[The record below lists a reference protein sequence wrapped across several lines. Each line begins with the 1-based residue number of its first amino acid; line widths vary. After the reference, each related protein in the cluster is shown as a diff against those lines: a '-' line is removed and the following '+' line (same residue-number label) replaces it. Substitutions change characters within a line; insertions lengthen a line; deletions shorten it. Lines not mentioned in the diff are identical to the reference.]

1 MTWLKRM
8 ILGSMCFRLGL
19 ILIVL
24 GGAILGVTL
33 FPSGTDVPRDATWIF
48 LPQPMLPA
56 YSDYQP
62 GSFTMTL
69 DLTNSSAS
77 TLLLQLELAVHNATR
92 IYRLGILQPLPVI
105 ESRVTA
111 SNSMGTA
118 SQPITNVTTYGTYFT
133 RSEYRFNTS
142 GFFRISLSLPLSDP
156 VTLSGLG
163 RRGTGFTF
171 GSGYGI
177 RGGPEVDRFMK
188 DTTPSQILNQGLTL
202 STIYPAAWQLSL
214 PETFPS
220 PDKQFA
226 VGNDR
231 AASWLL
237 NFTKVLPQY
246 FVSVDLVWSVTE
258 ELAWRD
264 GFIFVSGITVSAGA
278 GILSEIGCGREK
290 NRLDNQ

>member
-1 MTWLKRM
+1 MNLN
-8 ILGSMCFRLGL
+8 
-19 ILIVL
+19 
-24 GGAILGVTL
+24 
-33 FPSGTDVPRDATWIF
+33 
-48 LPQPMLPA
+48 
-56 YSDYQP
+56 
-62 GSFTMTL
+62 
-69 DLTNSSAS
+69 LTNSSAS
-77 TLLLQLELAVHNATR
+77 TLQLQFELAVHNATR
-92 IYRLGILQPLPVI
+92 TYRLGILQPLPVI
-105 ESRVTA
+105 GNRASA

-118 SQPITNVTTYGTYFT
+118 STPVTDVTPYGTYFT
-133 RSEYRFNTS
+133 RSEYNFSTF
-142 GFFRISLSLPLSDP
+142 GFFRISLTLTFSDP
-156 VTLSGLG
+156 VTLCGLG
-163 RRGTGFTF
+163 KRGTGFTF

-246 FVSVDLVWSVTE
+246 FVSVDLVWSVAQ

-264 GFIFVSGITVSAGA
+264 GFIFLSGITVSAGA